1 MVEDI
6 SELLVQSLQEDEV
19 AMVMAINE
27 IHIFGG
33 LYRSMVGLISSI

>member
-19 AMVMAINE
+19 AMAMVINE
-27 IHIFGG
+27 IHIFEE
-33 LYRSMVGLISSI
+33 LSRSMDGLISSI